1 MIDPA
6 ALEAAGQGH
15 LVHALQRLDGSRRTA
30 LERQIA
36 ALDLPQLQRLI
47 AEVLAADPADD
58 LGELQPPVVVP
69 APVAGRDDAR
79 ELDARAA
86 GEAHLRAGRVAVV
99 LLAGGQG
106 TRLGFEGPKGAFPF
120 SPITGTTLFAHHAAT
135 IAALRAR
142 YGAAVPWYIMTAP
155 HNHDETAA
163 IFAAAGWFGL
173 APDSVRLFT
182 QGVLPAVD
190 RHTGAVLLEAPERLA
205 LSPDGH
211 GGIFPALARA
221 GILAELA
228 ERGIETLV
236 TANVDNPLLRIARPE
251 FLGHHLRTGADM
263 SNIVVRKHHPDERV
277 GVVAMRD
284 GHTVLVEYS
293 DLPADLAAA
302 RADDGGLRF
311 WAGSVAAH
319 ALQREFAEQMT
330 AGLPYHRA
338 IKRVPFVDD
347 EGRLMT
353 PEEPNAVK
361 FEAFMFDALPLA
373 GTATSVESPRSE
385 EFSPIKNADG
395 DDSPATA
402 RRDMN
407 RRNARWLRAAGV
419 AVAVSADG
427 DPPGD
432 IEIDPRVALDA
443 DELRQRLPAGFTA
456 PPGEPI
462 VLRPADH

>member
-15 LVHALQRLDGSRRTA
+15 LVRAVERLDGARRDA

-36 ALDLPQLQRLI
+36 ALDLPQLRRLI
-47 AEVLAADPADD
+47 AEVATGDEPHE
-58 LGELQPPVVVP
+58 LGLLQPPEVIP
-69 APVAGRDDAR
+69 APVAGRDDER
-79 ELDARAA
+79 ERAARAA
-86 GEAHLRAGRVAVV
+86 GAAHLRAGRVAVV
-99 LLAGGQG
+99 MLAGGQG

-120 SPITGTTLFAHHAAT
+120 APVTGTTLFAHHAAT

-142 YGAAVPWYIMTAP
+142 YATALPWYIMTAP
-155 HNHDETAA
+155 HNHEQTEA
-163 IFAAAGWFGL
+163 IFAAADRFGL
-173 APDSVRLFT
+173 AAGSVRLFS

-190 RHTGAVLLEAPERLA
+190 RHTGAILLEAPDRLA

-221 GILAELA
+221 GILQELA
-228 ERGIETLV
+228 EQGIATIV
-236 TANVDNPLLRIARPE
+236 TANVDNPLLRIARAE
-251 FLGHHLRTGADM
+251 FLGHHLLTGAEM
-263 SNIVVRKHHPDERV
+263 SNIVVRKHDPEERV

-284 GHTVLVEYS
+284 GRTVLVEYS
-293 DLPADLAAA
+293 DLPAELAAA

-319 ALQREFAEQMT
+319 AVQREFAARLT
-330 AGLPYHRA
+330 DGLPYHRA
-338 IKRVPFVDD
+338 IKRVPYVDD
-347 EGRLMT
+347 GGRLVT
-353 PEEPNAVK
+353 PDEPNAVK

-373 GTATSVESPRSE
+373 ARATSVESLRAD

-395 DDSPATA
+395 SDSPATA
-402 RRDMN
+402 RRDLN

-419 AVAVSADG
+419 EVAVSTDG
-427 DPPGD
+427 DPPVD

-443 DELRQRLPAGFTA
+443 DELRQRLPAGFA
-456 PPGEPI
+456 PVPGEPI
-462 VLRPADH
+462 VLRPD